1 MPSILLSGYLL
12 EFIWRLLLLLQH
24 QQPKIYGEQ
33 VAGHRVDRGAPQWMD
48 AMNKQ
53 SRPTVPA
60 PVAVPKAIYLP
71 VVSVY

>member
-1 MPSILLSGYLL
+1 
-12 EFIWRLLLLLQH
+12 
-24 QQPKIYGEQ
+24 